1 MKTLVNISEKLMV
14 KLHKAVSV
22 LPVIM
27 MFVTIVVSGI
37 VPVTRIANAQV
48 LFATIPSFA
57 FGMGNNVGFPES
69 EDREASKTMRISV
82 TAYNSLPEQTDDTPF
97 ETADGTRVRDG
108 IVAANFLKL
117 GTRVRFPELYGDKIF
132 VVKDRMNARYDKR
145 ADIWM
150 EHKSDAL
157 ALGHK
162 YTTIEIF

>member
-1 MKTLVNISEKLMV
+1 MTILAKISEIAVV
-14 KLHKAVSV
+14 KLHKLASV
-22 LPVIM
+22 LPVAIM
-27 MFVTIVVSGI
+27 LITIITSGI
-37 VPVTRIANAQV
+37 APVSKVANAQV
-48 LFATIPSFA
+48 IFGSIPSLSFQI
-57 FGMGNNVGFPES
+57 NNTAGFPES
-69 EDREASKTMRISV
+69 DYREATRRIKISV

-97 ETADGTRVRDG
+97 ETADGTMVRDG

-150 EHKSDAL
+150 KHKSDAL